1 MQSFHCKMIFVPVTD
16 VVKPTSLHLTYYK
29 NAVSVVVQLGF
40 INSFNSYFVLYFAIP
55 CKSLSKRE
63 ILVDGA
69 GKKDWTKLSFH
80 LTRA

>member
-1 MQSFHCKMIFVPVTD
+1 MQSFHCKMILVPATD
-16 VVKPTSLHLTYYK
+16 LVKPSSLHLTYYK
-29 NAVSVVVQLGF
+29 KAVSVVVQLGF
-40 INSFNSYFVLYFAIP
+40 INSFNSYFVLYFAVR

-69 GKKDWTKLSFH
+69 GKKDWTKLMFN